1 MFRRGNELLG
11 RGSSSCQ
18 GPWCGGHER
27 GMNRK
32 NVRGAR
38 GPPEIPVQ
46 MGLVLFYCHCSNVK
60 LLCVSI

>member
-1 MFRRGNELLG
+1 MFKGGNELLG

-32 NVRGAR
+32 NVTEATRDSCSDGVSF
-38 GPPEIPVQ
+38 I
-46 MGLVLFYCHCSNVK
+46 FCHCSNVK